1 MSLHQSP
8 SFERMISMDENRI
21 VELLTRKIAG
31 EASAEELGELVYL
44 LKKYPDA
51 IYYEALLEQV
61 WELGQKDSVSDLN
74 LAFKKHKLKFKDDLK
89 FKKSAS
95 GIKSLLRKPAFFVIA
110 FVCIITGASFI
121 LNRYYQSDAKENIEI
136 VAGSGVRKEIELPDG
151 TLVSLNSE
159 SKLSY
164 NPDMLKNEIRNV
176 KLTGE
181 ALFNVAPDES
191 HPFIVT
197 TSKIA
202 VKVLG
207 TEFNIREYPGESR
220 SETTLLT
227 GSIELTINDR
237 SDQKFLL
244 KPSEK
249 FALVKKGSAPAT
261 SDNNSVLMIETI
273 SPVKLG
279 DKEYIQEISW
289 AEDMLVFENETFEDL
304 IPKLERWYNVKI
316 DLNDSKIKSFRFT
329 GIFIDENVV
338 EALEAMKLVKPFN
351 YKLNENQVK
360 IY

>member
-1 MSLHQSP
+1 
-8 SFERMISMDENRI
+8 MISMDENRI

-61 WELGQKDSVSDLN
+61 WELGQKDSDSDLN

-89 FKKSAS
+89 FKKSAG
-95 GIKSLLRKPAFFVIA
+95 GIKSLLRKPAFFVVA
-110 FVCIITGASFI
+110 FVCIISGASFM
-121 LNRYYQSDAKENIEI
+121 LNRYYKGDAKENIEI
-136 VAGSGVRKEIELPDG
+136 VAGRGVRKEVKLPDG

-159 SKLSY
+159 SQLSY
-164 NPDMLKNEIRNV
+164 DPDMLNNEIRNV

-191 HPFIVT
+191 RPFIVT

-249 FALVKKGSAPAT
+249 FALVKKGSEPAT
-261 SDNNSVLMIETI
+261 SDNNSVLIIETI

-279 DKEYIQEISW
+279 DKEYIKEISW
-289 AEDMLVFENETFEDL
+289 AENMLVFENETFEDL

-329 GIFIDENVV
+329 GIFIHENVV
-338 EALEAMKLVKPFN
+338 EALEAMKLIKPFN
-351 YKLNENQVK
+351 YKLNENEVK

>member
-1 MSLHQSP
+1 MSLYQSP
-8 SFERMISMDENRI
+8 SSERMISMDENRI

-61 WELGQKDSVSDLN
+61 WELGQKDSDSDLN

-110 FVCIITGASFI
+110 FVCIISGASFM
-121 LNRYYQSDAKENIEI
+121 LNRYIQSDAKKYVEI
-136 VAGSGVRKEIELPDG
+136 VAGSGVRKEVKLPDG

-164 NPDMLKNEIRNV
+164 DPDMLRNEIRNV

-181 ALFNVAPDES
+181 ALFNVVHDES
-191 HPFIVT
+191 HPFIVS

-207 TEFNIREYPGESR
+207 TEFNIREYPGESK
-220 SETTLLT
+220 SETTLLN
-227 GSIELTINDR
+227 GSIELTINGR
-237 SDQKFLL
+237 LDQKFLL

-249 FALVKKGSAPAT
+249 FALVEKGSKPST

-279 DKEYIQEISW
+279 GKEYVKEISW
-289 AEDMLVFENETFEDL
+289 AENMLVFENESFEDL

-316 DLNDSKIKSFRFT
+316 DLNDSRIQSLSFT
-329 GIFIDENVV
+329 GIFIDENLVK
-338 EALEAMKLVKPFN
+338 ALEAMKLIKPFN
-351 YKLNENQVK
+351 YELHENKVK